1 MKQLLMKQTFEL
13 NRRFTITDEAGQIA
27 YEVRGQL
34 FQMQKNWQLVHEG
47 SEVGRVTKQTFSML
61 PHILVEVDGHV
72 VTTIQKTGFLMF
84 SDYRIDS
91 RELQVDINWATMT
104 FSVMYQGNKIG
115 QGKRRWVRFGKQYEL
130 TLLDD
135 MAEQLFLSVVLGL
148 DRAKADKT
156 VSTLFADNWAGGKK

>member
-13 NRRFTITDEAGQIA
+13 NRRFTIQDEAGQIT
-27 YEVRGQL
+27 YEVTGQV
-34 FQMQKNWQLVHEG
+34 FQMQKNWQLLHKKTK
-47 SEVGRVTKQTFSML
+47 VGRVTKQTFSML
-61 PHILVEVDGHV
+61 PHVLVEVDGRV
-72 VTTIQKTGFLMF
+72 IATIQKTGAFIF

-91 RELQVDINWATMT
+91 RELKIDINWSTMA

-130 TLLDD
+130 TVFDD
-135 MAEQLFLSVVLGL
+135 AAEVLFLSVVLGL

-156 VSTLFADNWAGGKK
+156 VSTLFSDNWTGRKK

>member
-61 PHILVEVDGHV
+61 PHILVEVDGRV
-72 VTTIQKTGFLMF
+72 VTTIQKTGFLML

-91 RELQVDINWATMT
+91 RDLQVDINWATMT

-130 TLLDD
+130 TLFDEA
-135 MAEQLFLSVVLGL
+135 AEKLFLSVVLGL

-156 VSTLFADNWAGGKK
+156 VSTLFADNWVGGKK

>member
-13 NRRFTITDEAGQIA
+13 NRRFTVADEAGQIA

-61 PHILVEVDGHV
+61 PHILVEVDGRV

-156 VSTLFADNWAGGKK
+156 VSTLLADNWAGGKK

>member
-130 TLLDD
+130 TLFDD
-135 MAEQLFLSVVLGL
+135 TAEQLFLNVVLGL

>member
-1 MKQLLMKQTFEL
+1 MKQILMKQTFEL
-13 NRRFTITDEAGQIA
+13 NRRFTVADETGQIA

-47 SEVGRVTKQTFSML
+47 FEVGRVTKQTFSML
-61 PHILVEVDGHV
+61 PHILVEVDGRV
-72 VTTIQKTGFLMF
+72 VATIQKTGFLMF

-91 RELQVDINWATMT
+91 RDLQIDINWATMT

-135 MAEQLFLSVVLGL
+135 KAEQLFLSVVLGL

>member
-1 MKQLLMKQTFEL
+1 MKQLLMKQSFEW
-13 NRRFTITDEAGQIA
+13 NRRFTVADEAGQIV

-61 PHILVEVDGHV
+61 PHVLIELDGRV
-72 VTTIQKTGFLMF
+72 VATIQKTGFVMF
-84 SDYRIDS
+84 SNYRIDS
-91 RELQVDINWATMT
+91 RELHVDINWTTMT

-115 QGKRRWVRFGKQYEL
+115 QGKRRWVRFSKQYEL

-135 MAEQLFLSVVLGL
+135 TAEQLFLSVVLGL

-156 VSTLFADNWAGGKK
+156 VATLFSDDWTRGKK

>member
-13 NRRFTITDEAGQIA
+13 TRRFTITDEAGQIA

-104 FSVMYQGNKIG
+104 FSVTYQGNKIG

-130 TLLDD
+130 TLFDET
-135 MAEQLFLSVVLGL
+135 AEQLFLSVVLGL

>member
-13 NRRFTITDEAGQIA
+13 NRRFTVADEAGQIA

-61 PHILVEVDGHV
+61 PHILVEVDGRV

-91 RELQVDINWATMT
+91 RELQVDINWTTMT

-130 TLLDD
+130 TLLDN
-135 MAEQLFLSVVLGL
+135 MAEQLFLNVVLGL

>member
-1 MKQLLMKQTFEL
+1 MKQLLMKQSFEW
-13 NRRFTITDEAGQIA
+13 NRRFTVADETGQIT

-61 PHILVEVDGHV
+61 PHILVEVDGRV

-130 TLLDD
+130 TLFDD
-135 MAEQLFLSVVLGL
+135 TAEQLFLNVVLGL

>member
-72 VTTIQKTGFLMF
+72 VTTIQKTGFVMF
-84 SDYRIDS
+84 SNYRIDS
-91 RELQVDINWATMT
+91 RELHVDINWATMT

-130 TLLDD
+130 TLFDEA
-135 MAEQLFLSVVLGL
+135 AETLFLNVVLGL

>member
-1 MKQLLMKQTFEL
+1 MKQTFEL

-72 VTTIQKTGFLMF
+72 VTTIQKTGFVMF
-84 SDYRIDS
+84 SNYRIDS
-91 RELQVDINWATMT
+91 RELHVDINWATMT

-130 TLLDD
+130 TLFDEA
-135 MAEQLFLSVVLGL
+135 AETLFLNVVLGL